1 MEQQESIVGKGHLL
15 LKYSIP
21 ILNRLPRSQKFVLGD
36 RIQNL
41 SSDLLEVLIEAFYES
56 VVAAKQALLRK
67 ANIILEKLR
76 HYWRLGHELGY
87 YASGQ
92 LGEVSQRLLEIGR
105 MVGGWLNSLKKH
117 NA

>member
-1 MEQQESIVGKGHLL
+1 MEQQETIVGKGHLL

-56 VVAAKQALLRK
+56 VIAAKQVLLRK

-76 HYWRLGHELGY
+76 HYWRLGYELGY